1 MSAVLPALGP
11 IFLIILLG
19 ALLKRGL
26 MPHLGLANG
35 FWDAAERLTY
45 FVLFPAMLLTR
56 TATASIGELQV
67 VPMAAA
73 LTAPILLMI
82 GGLLVMRER
91 IPIDTPGFTSILQ
104 GTIRPNIYVALAA
117 AGGLYGAAGNTL
129 VAIAIGVVV
138 PFVNVL
144 CVVLLTRLIGVADPG
159 WRTLAKA
166 LASNPIILSVCA
178 GLALNALGLGLPP
191 VIGPTLDIIGR
202 AALPLGLLCVG
213 AGLHFGA
220 LKAGRTGI
228 VLASVLKLLG
238 LPLLASLAC
247 LSFGVEGVTAQVTIL
262 FSAAPAAASSYILAR
277 QLGGDHQLM
286 AGILTVQV
294 IAAAATLPLI
304 VTTLL

>member
-82 GGLLVMRER
+82 GGLLVVRER
-91 IPIDTPGFTSILQ
+91 IPIDTPGFTSVLQ

-129 VAIAIGVVV
+129 VAIGVVV

-144 CVVLLTRLIGVADPG
+144 CVVLLTRLIGIADPG
-159 WRTLAKA
+159 WRTLARA

-178 GLALNALGLGLPP
+178 GLVLNGLGLGLPP

-304 VTTLL
+304 VTALL